1 MQRQKAPWMW
11 MILLSAIVTITVF
24 SKSSPLYPLNDWVD
38 ANCFLTTGKAL
49 LSGQVLYRDVY
60 EQKGPFL
67 YFLHALAALVSD
79 SSFFGVWLLE
89 IAACFVYAWI
99 GWRLVLQRCKRP
111 SVLLIPG
118 LLFLTYSTV
127 AFSSGDSAEELALPL
142 IAYAFAAGISIQWK
156 TDLPSNRQALILGI
170 TEFSLFYQL
179 KEGFYHIRLQ
189 LRTGN
194 LFDDGYGLIEVH
206 PLTIRTIGIH
216 GVKGIRYGDDL
227 CHSRDL
233 LSLKP
238 LGIALPIGTLVVIA
252 RSYGQLRHDAD
263 IL

>member
-1 MQRQKAPWMW
+1 

-24 SKSSPLYPLNDWVD
+24 SKSSPLYPLNDWVE
-38 ANCFLTTGKAL
+38 ANCFLTAGKAL

-89 IAACFVYAWI
+89 IAACFAYAWI

-127 AFSSGDSAEELALPL
+127 AFSSGDSAEELMRLLRGSVSNGKQTCLP
-142 IAYAFAAGISIQWK
+142 
-156 TDLPSNRQALILGI
+156 T
-170 TEFSLFYQL
+170 
-179 KEGFYHIRLQ
+179 
-189 LRTGN
+189 
-194 LFDDGYGLIEVH
+194 
-206 PLTIRTIGIH
+206 
-216 GVKGIRYGDDL
+216 
-227 CHSRDL
+227 
-233 LSLKP
+233 
-238 LGIALPIGTLVVIA
+238 A
-252 RSYGQLRHDAD
+252 RP
-263 IL
+263 